1 MSNRD
6 YRDDRYDR
14 RMRQS
19 ERDDTNFDRM
29 YDAKEYRRERDDYDE
44 DGYSPMRRRQ
54 SVRDGYYEDEPREK
68 SFFRNTQKRR
78 RTKDID
84 GEIMPSN
91 NPRNYDSRNG
101 VAEHFV
107 ISSPKSFDDIQ
118 KMIDALKTRQALIV
132 DLGKVKDKSVQ
143 RVMDYLY
150 GAVYALD
157 GCIEKITEAVFL
169 LTPTGMSISVPLDY
183 IKDRVEKNRRR

>member
-1 MSNRD
+1 MNNRD
-6 YRDDRYDR
+6 YRDGDRYGR
-14 RMRQS
+14 RMRQT
-19 ERDDTNFDRM
+19 EREDTNFDRM
-29 YDAKEYRRERDDYDE
+29 YDAREYRRDREEYEDDY
-44 DGYSPMRRRQ
+44 SPIRQRQ
-54 SVRDGYYEDEPREK
+54 SVNSRYYDDEPREK
-68 SFFRNTQKRR
+68 SFFRSTSKRR
-78 RTKDID
+78 RTKDVN

-91 NPRNYDSRNG
+91 NSRNYDPRGG

-157 GCIEKITEAVFL
+157 GCIEKITDSVFL

-183 IKDRVEKNRRR
+183 IKDRVEKNRRK